1 MTTKSAINFTKLHDK
16 LNSKPRA
23 YFCNSAQLI
32 SSVLNDVV
40 ECMDSLPLNGGVC
53 DAYDMS
59 NLLHDINEMDMTASI
74 ARFQTSS
81 DTPWVTFG
89 YLWMNW
95 RGCPAFVEEISG
107 ADAAM
112 HYDKRGIVL
121 ELMTSGTDLTYKTLE
136 I

>member
-1 MTTKSAINFTKLHDK
+1 MAMSSINFSKLHDK
-16 LNSKPRA
+16 LNSKPRV

-32 SSVLNDVV
+32 SSVLNDTV
-40 ECMDSLPLNGGVC
+40 ECMDALPLNGGVC
-53 DAYDMS
+53 DAYDLS
-59 NLLHDINEMDMTASI
+59 NLLHDINEMDFNASI
-74 ARFQTSS
+74 TRYKTSS